1 MSDLFALLIQ
11 IVLVVALWA
20 IVGELFRRGLT
31 ALARRAGA
39 SKQLVRT
46 IRDGVR
52 IAWIVVAVAAVL
64 IVTGIA
70 SEFQALTV
78 TGLAGLTISLALQ
91 TTLSNIIAGVLLFS
105 DKDPAIERHNL
116 VRWDKGNNRQ
126 GWSQV
131 DLDQNSRRKYCNNR
145 QQYPDEWT
153 FYQLF
158 SRRTSLG
165 KGLAQVCAQ
174 TICFVFKQH

>member
-1 MSDLFALLIQ
+1 M
-11 IVLVVALWA
+11 
-20 IVGELFRRGLT
+20 FRRGLT
-31 ALARRAGA
+31 ALARKAGV
-39 SKQLVRT
+39 SKQLVRN

-105 DKDPAIERHNL
+105 DKTLRLNDVISYSGIKGTVVRVGLRSTLIRTQEGNIAIIGNGTLMNGPFINYSAEERL
-116 VRWDKGNNRQ
+116 V
-126 GWSQV
+126 
-131 DLDQNSRRKYCNNR
+131 
-145 QQYPDEWT
+145 
-153 FYQLF
+153 
-158 SRRTSLG
+158 G
-165 KGLAQVCAQ
+165 KP
-174 TICFVFKQH
+174 

>member
-1 MSDLFALLIQ
+1 MSDLLTLIVQ
-11 IVLVVALWA
+11 IVSVTALWA

-31 ALARRAGA
+31 AIAKRAGA
-39 SKQLVRT
+39 SKQLVRN

-52 IAWIVVAVAAVL
+52 IAWIVVAAAGVL

-105 DKDPAIERHNL
+105 DKTLRLNDVISYSGIKGTVVRVGLRSTLIRTEEGNIAII
-116 VRWDKGNNRQ
+116 GNNTLLSGPFINYTAEERL
-126 GWSQV
+126 V
-131 DLDQNSRRKYCNNR
+131 
-145 QQYPDEWT
+145 
-153 FYQLF
+153 
-158 SRRTSLG
+158 G
-165 KGLAQVCAQ
+165 KP
-174 TICFVFKQH
+174 

>member
-1 MSDLFALLIQ
+1 MSDIFTLLIQ
-11 IVLVVALWA
+11 IGSVTVLWA

-31 ALARRAGA
+31 AIAKRAGA
-39 SKQLVRT
+39 SKQLVRN

-64 IVTGIA
+64 VVTGIA

-105 DKDPAIERHNL
+105 DKTLRLNDVISYSGIKGIVVRVGLRSTLIRTQEGNIAIIGNSTLMSGPFINYTAEERL
-116 VRWDKGNNRQ
+116 V
-126 GWSQV
+126 
-131 DLDQNSRRKYCNNR
+131 
-145 QQYPDEWT
+145 
-153 FYQLF
+153 
-158 SRRTSLG
+158 G
-165 KGLAQVCAQ
+165 KP
-174 TICFVFKQH
+174 

>member
-1 MSDLFALLIQ
+1 MRIQRDPKLSDLFTLLVQ
-11 IVLVVALWA
+11 IVGVVALLA

-31 ALARRAGA
+31 ALAKRAGA
-39 SKQLVRT
+39 SRQLGRN

-52 IAWIVVAVAAVL
+52 IAWVVVAVAGVL

-105 DKDPAIERHNL
+105 DKTLRFSDVISYGGIKGAVVRVGLRSTLIRTQEGNIAIIGNSTLMSGPFINYSAEERL
-116 VRWDKGNNRQ
+116 
-126 GWSQV
+126 
-131 DLDQNSRRKYCNNR
+131 
-145 QQYPDEWT
+145 
-153 FYQLF
+153 
-158 SRRTSLG
+158 LG
-165 KGLAQVCAQ
+165 KL
-174 TICFVFKQH
+174 